1 MTPSE
6 LCPLVWT
13 ADRGAIMDG
22 WSEPER
28 DDKGPIRW
36 TISRAAHLSLPARC
50 DGPLLLR
57 VVAAVSDRKVEGL
70 QPSVNGRA
78 LEAELDS
85 QALSAPPLPEL
96 QIRVNQLDKVPGP
109 SRQFGIAV
117 RRIEVLPRNDD
128 QKRSQEIDVK

>member
-1 MTPSE
+1 
-6 LCPLVWT
+6 
-13 ADRGAIMDG
+13 MDG

-70 QPSVNGRA
+70 QLSVNGRPLPYRRTA
-78 LEAELDS
+78 RDGNIVYEAELDS